1 MSGLAQSLVMPFAN
15 GQCGQKAVA
24 WGGAVMA
31 GKDLDLPPN
40 VKWLSLQEASQMLG
54 VHPSTLRQWADS
66 GKIPTVRTPGG
77 HRRFAE
83 SDVRALLEPE
93 PLQPSGVQ
101 LLVQSALGRTRLEV
115 SGGKLSEQSWYQR
128 FDETDKAEHRELGR
142 KLLSLVMQ
150 YLTQPSDRPAILEDG
165 RSLGRSY
172 GERSLI
178 RKLALTESV
187 RAFLYFQ
194 DFLIDGVIQM
204 SETMGQKVSIDL
216 VNTYQQINTFIN
228 EILIAMLQVYEKQK

>member
-1 MSGLAQSLVMPFAN
+1 MYPAGFTIWQGDTLRGVTMSGKELT
-15 GQCGQKAVA
+15 
-24 WGGAVMA
+24 
-31 GKDLDLPPN
+31 LPPN

-83 SDVRALLEPE
+83 TDVRALLEPE

-115 SGGKLSEQSWYQR
+115 SGGKLSEQDWYQR

-142 KLLSLVMQ
+142 RLLTMVMQ
-150 YLTQPSDRPAILEDG
+150 YLIQPSDRPAILEDA

-172 GERSLI
+172 GEHSLVN
-178 RKLALTESV
+178 KLSLTEAV
-187 RAFLYFQ
+187 RAFLYFH
-194 DFLIDGVIQM
+194 DFLTDGVIQM
-204 SETMGQKVSIDL
+204 SETMGQKVNVDL
-216 VNTYQQINTFIN
+216 ISTYQQINTFIN
-228 EILIAMLQVYEKQK
+228 EVLIAMLEVYEKKK

>member
-1 MSGLAQSLVMPFAN
+1 MSS
-15 GQCGQKAVA
+15 
-24 WGGAVMA
+24 
-31 GKDLDLPPN
+31 KDLGLPPN
-40 VKWLSLQEASQMLG
+40 VKWLSLQEASKMLG

-128 FDETDKAEHRELGR
+128 LDETDKAEHRELGR
-142 KLLSLVMQ
+142 KLLSMVMQ
-150 YLTQPSDRPAILEDG
+150 YLTQPSDRQAILEEA
-165 RSLGRSY
+165 RVLGRSY
-172 GERSLI
+172 GEQSLI
-178 RKLALTESV
+178 NKLTLTEAV
-187 RAFLYFQ
+187 RAFLYFH
-194 DFLIDGVIQM
+194 DFLTDGVIQM
-204 SETMGQKVSIDL
+204 SDTVGQKVNIDL
-216 VNTYQQINTFIN
+216 ISTYQQINVFID
-228 EILIAMLQVYEKQK
+228 EVMLAMLYVYEEQA